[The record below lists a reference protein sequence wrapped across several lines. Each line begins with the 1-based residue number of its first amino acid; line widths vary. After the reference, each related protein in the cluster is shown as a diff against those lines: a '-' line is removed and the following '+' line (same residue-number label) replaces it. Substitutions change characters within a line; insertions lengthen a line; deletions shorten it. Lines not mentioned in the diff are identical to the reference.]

1 MSSKVIDWAEV
12 GPLFRDGMTVMFGGF
27 MGIGTPAGIVQAMC
41 DADLK
46 DLILIGNDS
55 GVPTP
60 GVAPLIAQRRVKKLL
75 ASHIGTNP
83 ETGKQMIAGELEVEL
98 NPQGTLA
105 ERIRA
110 GGAGL
115 GGFLTPTGVGTI
127 VEEGKTKLNVNGRDY
142 LLELPLRADI
152 AIVKAKRADTMGN
165 LVYELSAR
173 NFNPLVALAAEIVVV
188 EADEIVEPG
197 TIPPDQVM
205 TPAALV
211 THIVPARR
219 Q

>member
-27 MGIGTPAGIVQAMC
+27 MGIGTPAGIVQSMC

-46 DLILIGNDS
+46 DLTLIGNDS